1 MNTKRIVEAW
11 YPSSTHE
18 DFKPKS
24 IVCCKMN
31 EEGTLHLSILAD
43 EENSDYQDLLKWVA
57 EGNTIKDS
65 PS

>member
-24 IVCCKMN
+24 IVHCKLN
-31 EEGTLHLSILAD
+31 DEGTLHMSIPVD
-43 EENSDYQDLLKWVA
+43 ENNTDYQDLMKWVA
-57 EGNTIKDS
+57 EGNTIKE
-65 PS
+65 PE